1 MRSTE
6 IFGNK
11 RGGNMIE
18 TVIAPNNMQV
28 VVIPPKSRE
37 ETKQSSKRLKV
48 AAYCRVSTDEKEQ
61 INSYKA
67 QIEYY
72 TEKINK
78 NPEWQMAGIFADE
91 GISGTQAKKRPEFLK
106 MIRQCRQG
114 KIDLI
119 LTKSFSRFA
128 RNTLDSID
136 YIRELRLLG
145 IGVVSEK
152 ENMNTLNEDSEML
165 ITILSCFAQAE
176 SESISKNVSWGIH
189 QSFKNGNVPMQ
200 YSRLL
205 GYRKSEDGQTEIVP
219 DEAEVVKEIYRC
231 YLDGMSMNLIA
242 DRLNEKGL
250 TTKKSNSPYRKSV
263 IQRILTNEKYTGDAI
278 LQKTYVTD
286 CITKKTRKNNGEL
299 PMYIVKNHHEPI
311 ISRADF
317 NRVQEEMA
325 RRSAKRNIADKL
337 TKTEQGKYS
346 AKYALSELLICG
358 ECGSHY
364 RRVTWTA
371 KGFKE
376 IKWRCISRI
385 QYGKRKCH
393 DSPTIDEQTLHKA
406 IVSAINEFCEVKDDV
421 AKVLRESV
429 TEELDVDLN
438 GSVQA
443 AQQRIDVLAYNIDG
457 LIKLATVPES
467 AATAVADIEKFSE
480 EMKAL
485 REFIEAEKLKQA
497 KTERSNAELDIVL
510 KRLENEDLAIAEYD
524 DVVVRQLIEKV
535 TVMDKKT
542 IIVTFKGG
550 FEIRKG
556 LNGNIA
562 LCAGYTPS

>member
-1 MRSTE
+1 MTE
-6 IFGNK
+6 
-11 RGGNMIE
+11 
-18 TVIAPNNMQV
+18 TLTQNNMR
-28 VVIPPKSRE
+28 VVIIPAKSQE
-37 ETKQSSKRLKV
+37 EIKQSKRLRV
-48 AAYCRVSTDEKEQ
+48 AAYCRVSTDEDEQ

-106 MIRQCRQG
+106 MIRLCRQG

-128 RNTLDSID
+128 RNTVDSVD
-136 YIRELRLLG
+136 YIRELRALG

-176 SESISKNVSWGIH
+176 SESISKNVSWGVR
-189 QSFKNGNVPMQ
+189 QSFKNGKVPIK
-200 YSRLL
+200 YSTLL
-205 GYRKSEDGQTEIVP
+205 GYKKGENGLPEIIP
-219 DEAEVVKEIYRC
+219 DEAEIVKEIYRS
-231 YLDGMSMNLIA
+231 YLDGMSLRQIA
-242 DRLNEKGL
+242 DTLNSRGIKTKHKNTAWTPETVKG
-250 TTKKSNSPYRKSV
+250 
-263 IQRILTNEKYTGDAI
+263 ILKNEKYSGDAI

-299 PMYIVKNHHEPI
+299 PMYIVKNHHDPI
-311 ISRADF
+311 ISRNDF

-325 RRSAKRNIADKL
+325 RRSAKRNIAEKL

-358 ECGSHY
+358 ECGTHY

-376 IKWRCISRI
+376 IKWRCINRI
-385 QYGKRKCH
+385 QYGKKKCH
-393 DSPTIDEQTLHKA
+393 DSPTIDEQPLQKA
-406 IVSAINEFCEVKDDV
+406 IVETINEFCEVKDDV
-421 AKVLRESV
+421 ATVLREGV
-429 TEELDVDLN
+429 GEVLDLNLN

-443 AQQRIDVLAYNIDG
+443 AQQRIDELTHNIDE

-467 AATAVADIEKFSE
+467 AASAMIDIEKFSE
-480 EMKAL
+480 EMKTL
-485 REFIEAEKLKQA
+485 REFIETEKAKQA
-497 KTERSNAELDIVL
+497 AKKQGSDEFNAVLEQLEKTNFTMT
-510 KRLENEDLAIAEYD
+510 EYD
-524 DVVVRQLIEKV
+524 DVV
-535 TVMDKKT
+535 
-542 IIVTFKGG
+542 
-550 FEIRKG
+550 EIGR
-556 LNGNIA
+556 A
-562 LCAGYTPS
+562 HV

>member
-1 MRSTE
+1 MTETLAQNDMR
-6 IFGNK
+6 
-11 RGGNMIE
+11 
-18 TVIAPNNMQV
+18 
-28 VVIPPKSRE
+28 VVIIPAKSQE
-37 ETKQSSKRLKV
+37 EIKQTKRLRV

-61 INSYKA
+61 VNSYKA

-205 GYRKSEDGQTEIVP
+205 GYRKGKNDAPEIVP

-250 TTKKSNSPYRKSV
+250 KTKKNNSPYRKAV

-299 PMYIVKNHHEPI
+299 PMYIVKNHHDPI
-311 ISRADF
+311 ISRDDF

-325 RRSAKRNIADKL
+325 RRSAKRNIAEKL

-346 AKYALSELLICG
+346 AKYALSELLFCG
-358 ECGSHY
+358 ECGAHY

-393 DSPTIDEQTLHKA
+393 DSPTIDEQPLHRA

-429 TEELDVDLN
+429 TEDFDANLN
-438 GSVQA
+438 GGVQA
-443 AQQRIDVLAYNIDG
+443 AQQRIDELTHNIDE
-457 LIKLATVPES
+457 LIKLATVPET
-467 AATAVADIEKFSE
+467 AAAAMTDIQKFSE

-497 KTERSNAELDIVL
+497 KTDRSNAELDIVL
-510 KRLENEDLAIAEYD
+510 KRLENEDFAIAEYD
-524 DVVVRQLIEKV
+524 DVVVRQLIEKI
-535 TVMDKKT
+535 TVMDKNT
-542 IIVTFKGG
+542 ITVTFKGG
-550 FEIRKG
+550 FEVRKG
-556 LNGNIA
+556 LDNGN
-562 LCAGYTPS
+562 

>member
-1 MRSTE
+1 MTETLTQNDMRV
-6 IFGNK
+6 
-11 RGGNMIE
+11 
-18 TVIAPNNMQV
+18 VI
-28 VVIPPKSRE
+28 IPPKSQE
-37 ETKQSSKRLKV
+37 EIKHSKRLRV

-106 MIRQCRQG
+106 MIRLCRQG

-128 RNTLDSID
+128 RNTVDSVD
-136 YIRELRLLG
+136 YIRELRALG

-189 QSFKNGNVPMQ
+189 QSFKNGKVPIK
-200 YSRLL
+200 YSTLL
-205 GYRKSEDGQTEIVP
+205 GYRKGENDLPEIVP
-219 DEAEVVKEIYRC
+219 DEAEIVKEIYRR
-231 YLDGMSMNLIA
+231 YLDGMSLRQIA
-242 DRLNEKGL
+242 DTLNSRGIKTKHKNTAWTPETVKG
-250 TTKKSNSPYRKSV
+250 
-263 IQRILTNEKYTGDAI
+263 ILKNEKYSGDAI

-286 CITKKTRKNNGEL
+286 CITKTTRKNNGEL
-299 PMYIVKNHHEPI
+299 PMYIVKNHHDPI
-311 ISRADF
+311 ISRNDF

-325 RRSAKRNIADKL
+325 RRSAKRTIAEKL

-358 ECGSHY
+358 ECGTHY

-376 IKWRCISRI
+376 IKWRCINRI
-385 QYGKRKCH
+385 QYGKKKCH
-393 DSPTIDEQTLHKA
+393 NSPTVDEEPLQRA
-406 IVSAINEFCEVKDDV
+406 IVSAINEFCEVRNDV

-429 TEELDVDLN
+429 TEEFDVNLN

-443 AQQRIDVLAYNIDG
+443 AQRRIDELAHNIDE

-467 AATAVADIEKFSE
+467 AATVMADIEKFSE

-497 KTERSNAELDIVL
+497 KTEQSTAELDMVL
-510 KRLENEDLAIAEYD
+510 KRLENEDFAITEYD
-524 DVVVRQLIEKV
+524 DLVVRQLIEKV
-535 TVMDKKT
+535 TVIDKNT
-542 IIVTFKGG
+542 ITVTFKGG
-550 FEIRKG
+550 IEIRKE
-556 LNGNIA
+556 LDSGN
-562 LCAGYTPS
+562 

>member
-1 MRSTE
+1 MR
-6 IFGNK
+6 I
-11 RGGNMIE
+11 
-18 TVIAPNNMQV
+18 
-28 VVIPPKSRE
+28 VVIPAKSQE
-37 ETKQSSKRLKV
+37 ELKQSKRLRV
-48 AAYCRVSTDEKEQ
+48 AAYCRVSTDEDEQ

-67 QIEYY
+67 QIGYY

-114 KIDLI
+114 KIYLI

-136 YIRELRLLG
+136 YIRELRTLG

-165 ITILSCFAQAE
+165 ITILSCFAQSE
-176 SESISKNVSWGIH
+176 SESISKNVSWCIH

-200 YSRLL
+200 YQRLL
-205 GYRKSEDGQTEIVP
+205 SYKKGKNDKPEIIP
-219 DEAEVVKEIYRC
+219 EEAEIVKEIYRC
-231 YLDGMSMNLIA
+231 YLDGMSLKQIA
-242 DRLNEKGL
+242 DSLNVRGVKTKHKNTTWKPEIVKG
-250 TTKKSNSPYRKSV
+250 
-263 IQRILTNEKYTGDAI
+263 ILKNEKYSGDAV

-299 PMYIVKNHHEPI
+299 PMYIVKNHHDPI
-311 ISRADF
+311 ISSNDF

-346 AKYALSELLICG
+346 AKYALTELLICG
-358 ECGSHY
+358 GCGSHY
-364 RRVTWTA
+364 RRVTWIA

-393 DSPTIDEQTLHKA
+393 NSPTIDEQPLHRA

-421 AKVLRESV
+421 VKVLRKSV
-429 TEELDVDLN
+429 IEEFDVNFLHAQILHRLLLIIGREGSNFLD
-438 GSVQA
+438 
-443 AQQRIDVLAYNIDG
+443 
-457 LIKLATVPES
+457 
-467 AATAVADIEKFSE
+467 F
-480 EMKAL
+480 
-485 REFIEAEKLKQA
+485 F
-497 KTERSNAELDIVL
+497 
-510 KRLENEDLAIAEYD
+510 
-524 DVVVRQLIEKV
+524 
-535 TVMDKKT
+535 
-542 IIVTFKGG
+542 F
-550 FEIRKG
+550 
-556 LNGNIA
+556 
-562 LCAGYTPS
+562 

>member
-1 MRSTE
+1 
-6 IFGNK
+6 
-11 RGGNMIE
+11 MIE
-18 TVIAPNNMQV
+18 TVIAPNDMQV

-37 ETKQSSKRLKV
+37 EIKQSSKRLKV

-136 YIRELRLLG
+136 YIRELRSLG

-219 DEAEVVKEIYRC
+219 DEAEVVKEIYHC

-311 ISRADF
+311 ISRNDF

-325 RRSAKRNIADKL
+325 RRSAKQNIADKL
-337 TKTEQGKYS
+337 TKTKQGKYS
-346 AKYALSELLICG
+346 AKYALTELLICG
-358 ECGSHY
+358 ECGAYY

-393 DSPTIDEQTLHKA
+393 DSPTIDEQPLHRA
-406 IVSAINEFCEVKDDV
+406 IASAINEFCGVKDDV

-429 TEELDVDLN
+429 TEELDFNLN

-443 AQQRIDVLAYNIDG
+443 AQQRIDELAHNIDE

-467 AATAVADIEKFSE
+467 AATAMADIEKFSE

-485 REFIEAEKLKQA
+485 REFIEAEKAKQA
-497 KTERSNAELDIVL
+497 TIQKGSAELDRVL
-510 KRLENEDLAIAEYD
+510 ERLEQEDFTLTEYD
-524 DVVVRQLIEKV
+524 DVVVRQLIDQI
-535 TVMDKKT
+535 TVESKNCIT
-542 IIVTFKGG
+542 VRFKGG
-550 FEIRKG
+550 FEIRKEFDI
-556 LNGNIA
+556 GN
-562 LCAGYTPS
+562 